1 MKDLIILSGNPG
13 SGKSTIAD
21 LLARD
26 GSIILRIDDF
36 YLKAPRDLS
45 IVNWFEDQGFLDAA
59 YAEFEAAVVRRLSR
73 QERIVI
79 ETTGVGN
86 RWKQLR
92 LKLEQSF
99 KDRMV
104 MIHLKTSR
112 ETSLQ
117 RIRVRNMTDHAI
129 KMSDED
135 VERFF
140 ALGKDRAPEG
150 AQEVDADRPLEEVF
164 AEIRRALG

>member
-1 MKDLIILSGNPG
+1 MKDLVILSGNPG
-13 SGKSTIAD
+13 SGKSAIAD

-26 GSIILRIDDF
+26 GSIVLRIDDF
-36 YLKAPRDLS
+36 YLKAPRDPS
-45 IVNWFEDQGFLDAA
+45 IANWFEDRAFLDAA
-59 YAEFEAAVVRRLSR
+59 YAEFEAAVVRHLSR

-104 MIHLKTSR
+104 MLHLKTSR
-112 ETSLQ
+112 ETSLE

-129 KMSDED
+129 KMSDDD

-150 AQEVDADRPLEEVF
+150 AREVDADRPLEEVF
-164 AEIRRALG
+164 SEIRRALV